1 MTRNKRLLLL
11 LIGLGLILAGCGLRE
26 GTIVYD
32 VEFPRADDVGG
43 GSDSPSTQAEPAY
56 SVTFNN
62 DNTIGSAIRFSPDG
76 TKFFV
81 VINSGY
87 NSNGI
92 RQFELSTPWD
102 LRTRIEFNN
111 YAYDKFIKSYFNV
124 VGSVVADS
132 KWTNDF
138 HFNQDGTKLF
148 LLTDSGSADDARVRE
163 YNLATPYEIS
173 SVDSS
178 SQQVHVI
185 EERNST
191 QSHVD
196 RPISFDFND
205 DGTKIT
211 VGGWDGNNSNQRIY
225 EFSLA
230 GPYDFSSVTR
240 LGAAFD
246 QSFFDKFDTGGS
258 DSPNTLIWKADG
270 TKLLYLKGSTGE
282 VYSYSVSVPF
292 DLGSTL
298 TAEGLKVTVGGL
310 TCFSGFTLN
319 VAQDRLFWVA
329 RGNCASGSSAD
340 MIVGSVP
347 FQW

>member
-11 LIGLGLILAGCGLRE
+11 LIGLGLALAGCGLRE
-26 GTIVYD
+26 GTITYD

-43 GSDSPSTQAEPAY
+43 GSDSQSTQAEPAY
-56 SVTFNN
+56 SVTFRY
-62 DNTIGSAIRFSPDG
+62 DGTLSHAIRFSPDG

-111 YAYDKFIKSYFNV
+111 YAYDKFIKYEFNV
-124 VGSVVADS
+124 AGGGSADS
-132 KWTNDF
+132 RWTNDF
-138 HFNQDGTKLF
+138 DFNQDGTKLF

-185 EERNST
+185 EGLNST
-191 QSHVD
+191 QSHID

-205 DGTKIT
+205 DGTKII

-329 RGNCASGSSAD
+329 RGNCANGSSAD

>member
-1 MTRNKRLLLL
+1 M
-11 LIGLGLILAGCGLRE
+11 LIGLGLVLAGCGLRE

-43 GSDSPSTQAEPAY
+43 GNDSPSTQAEPAY
-56 SVTFNN
+56 SVTFRY
-62 DNTIGSAIRFSPDG
+62 DGTLSHAIRFSPDG

-111 YAYDKFIKSYFNV
+111 YAYDKFIKYEFNV
-124 VGSVVADS
+124 AGGGSADS

-138 HFNQDGTKLF
+138 DFNQDGTKLF

-173 SVDSS
+173 GVDSS

-185 EERNST
+185 EGLNST
-191 QSHVD
+191 QSHID

-258 DSPNTLIWKADG
+258 DPPML
-270 TKLLYLKGSTGE
+270 
-282 VYSYSVSVPF
+282 
-292 DLGSTL
+292 
-298 TAEGLKVTVGGL
+298 
-310 TCFSGFTLN
+310 
-319 VAQDRLFWVA
+319 
-329 RGNCASGSSAD
+329 
-340 MIVGSVP
+340 
-347 FQW
+347 